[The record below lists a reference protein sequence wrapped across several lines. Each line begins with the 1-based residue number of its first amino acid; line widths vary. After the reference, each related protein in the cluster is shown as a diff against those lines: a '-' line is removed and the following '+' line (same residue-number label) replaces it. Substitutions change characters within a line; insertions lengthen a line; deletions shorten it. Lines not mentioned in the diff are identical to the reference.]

1 MHETEHKTKTQNV
14 LQSFWVVNTS
24 ASESAESLS
33 RLCWNYRL
41 CLIISEQLTFHPAYV
56 NSSAYHTGSVK
67 QPEGTELGSDVESG
81 AKKASRDCKWSKMFH
96 NLERSPLP
104 DTPHLIIQT
113 AEFWRACGE
122 ERRAAFLTTGAAEN
136 GVGSILSSPPPPPPP
151 WALSPILIS
160 RGASW
165 RGSRT
170 AVHLAARRLFI
181 SSASPLFL
189 PVCLPAS
196 ATNSQ
201 MQKDRLSQHLD
212 SVERVLLF
220 ILARSI
226 FNGWP

>member
-1 MHETEHKTKTQNV
+1 MWTLLPPILLKN
-14 LQSFWVVNTS
+14 
-24 ASESAESLS
+24 LS

-67 QPEGTELGSDVESG
+67 QPEGTEPSSDVESG
-81 AKKASRDCKWSKMFH
+81 AKSFLRLHRKWSKMFH
-96 NLERSPLP
+96 KLERSPLP
-104 DTPHLIIQT
+104 STPHLIIQT
-113 AEFWRACGE
+113 AEFWRACG

-136 GVGSILSSPPPPPPP
+136 GVGSILGSPPPPPPP
-151 WALSPILIS
+151 LWALSPILIS

-220 ILARSI
+220 ILAWSI